1 MSTNKRKIG
10 LYSLKIYN
18 RQKLQLKDDQLVQYF
33 NTLIRFISAKN
44 FEEKK
49 EKIESSNKFYYISYH
64 SIISHKGW
72 VYLRG
77 EPIFIIFE
85 SAKVGHRPDLIDEVT
100 GIKRENPKT
109 YNEGEDEITHIAF
122 KYKSDEIIFAIEER
136 KAGVTIGQIIKY
148 FNKYILQFPIKKHC
162 DIIYDIIPYDGFLEN
177 LEKFKKIQVGTIYI
191 NQQDIGSEFLNI
203 AEFGDSVRD
212 TIEVSFKAPA
222 RQSIKH
228 MLVSQWYNM
237 TGRERKID
245 RIRLEGKSLD
255 GSNLRLD
262 TDSLRLTKHIDA
274 RILQD
279 TGIVESGNMF
289 DSLNTILKDL

>member
-18 RQKLQLKDDQLVQYF
+18 RNKSQLKDDQLVRYF

-49 EKIESSNKFYYISYH
+49 GKIEYSNKFYYVSYH
-64 SIISHKGW
+64 SIMSHNVW
-72 VYLRG
+72 AYLTG

-122 KYKSDEIIFAIEER
+122 KYKPDEIIFAIEER
-136 KAGVTIGQIIKY
+136 KVGVTIGQIVKY
-148 FNKYILQFPIKKHC
+148 FNKYILQFPIKKHY

-191 NQQDIGSEFLNI
+191 SQQDIGSEFLNI

-212 TIEVSFKAPA
+212 TIEVSFKAPVK
-222 RQSIKH
+222 QSIKH
-228 MLVSQWYNM
+228 RLVSQWYNM

-255 GSNLRLD
+255 GTNIRLD

-289 DSLNTILKDL
+289 NSLNTILKDL